1 MTKWLFAPVPRG
13 RVALLR
19 TVVYLFAALDLV
31 VFTPWVRAHGSVDG
45 QLYQPLWIARVL
57 HLPVPTSLLVQSIFW
72 LLLVAALAAATG
84 RAPRLLGWTVFLLYF
99 EWMIIAMSYGKVDHD
114 RFGFLVALAVLPT
127 CGAARWRDREPSER
141 AGWALRMVQL
151 AVVAT
156 YFLAAW
162 AKLRY
167 GGPEWMT
174 GSVLARA
181 ILRRGTELA
190 HLIAPV
196 PYLLIL
202 AQIGIM
208 AFELASPLVFALPE
222 KWRLRAVAFFYS
234 FHVVTFSMITIS
246 FLPHLVALLAFL
258 PLERA
263 ADRVAERVR
272 RLRERRAVPVG

>member
-1 MTKWLFAPVPRG
+1 MKWLFAPVPRG

-19 TVVYLFAALDLV
+19 TAVYLFTALDLV

-45 QLYQPLWIARVL
+45 ELYQPLWIARVL
-57 HLPVPTSLLVQSIFW
+57 HLPVPDSLLVQSIFW
-72 LLLVAALAAATG
+72 VLLAAALAAATG

-114 RFGFLVALAVLPT
+114 RFAFLVALAVLPT

-208 AFELASPLVFALPE
+208 AFELTSPLVFVLPE
-222 KWRLRAVAFFYS
+222 KWRTRVVAFFYS
-234 FHVVTFSMITIS
+234 FHLVTFSMITIS

-263 ADRVAERVR
+263 ADRVSERVR
-272 RLRERRAVPVG
+272 RVRQRRAVPAG